1 MSSRNEGR
9 GKISSKNVVKRGKGV
24 FFAEVFEN
32 KQKINFKK
40 CPIYPMLCDIIVLLS

>member
-1 MSSRNEGR
+1 MSNKSGWA

-24 FFAEVFEN
+24 VFAEVFEN

-40 CPIYPMLCDIIVLLS
+40 CPKDPMLCDIMVL

>member
-1 MSSRNEGR
+1 MNSKNGGQR
-9 GKISSKNVVKRGKGV
+9 KISSRNVVKRGKGC

-40 CPIYPMLCDIIVLLS
+40 CPICPMPCDIMVL